1 MLNNIHA
8 QSTRGVVLGFKQNML
23 SKYIMQSL
31 GMYSSKVL
39 LGSKD
44 KEGNQN
50 VSTDLI
56 ENITHAER
64 KDSVGPKCLY

>member
-1 MLNNIHA
+1 
-8 QSTRGVVLGFKQNML
+8 
-23 SKYIMQSL
+23 MQSL

-64 KDSVGPKCLY
+64 KDSVGPKGLY